1 VPVAVIYTGPSGNVV
16 LPRQETTT
24 TTAASTKTAP
34 NPILPTGKEMA
45 WGLGS
50 FLVLV
55 VLMRYWLYPKLKN
68 GMDARYNKVQSDV
81 ADAERL
87 REDAAME
94 IARYQAAIAEANA
107 EAASLLDAARRD
119 VDADRTTKVTAANA
133 RIADRKA
140 AAAAEIDA
148 ARQAALARTEPIVV
162 EIAAGA
168 ATRVLGTAV
177 GRDEIGPLAADVMGV
192 GVAGQ

>member
-55 VLMRYWLYPKLKN
+55 VLMRYWLYPKLKKS
-68 GMDARYNKVQSDV
+68 MDTRYAKIQADV

-87 REDAAME
+87 REDASLE
-94 IARYQAAIAEANA
+94 VARYQAAIAEANA
-107 EAASLLDAARRD
+107 QSAHALEAARRD
-119 VDADRTTKVTAANA
+119 VEADRNAKITAANA
-133 RIADRKA
+133 RIAERKA

-162 EIAAGA
+162 EIAATA
-168 ATRVLGTAV
+168 ATRVLGTTV
-177 GRDEIGPLAADVMGV
+177 DRGEIGALAADVMGA
-192 GVAGQ
+192 GVAGH

>member
-16 LPRQETTT
+16 VPRQQTTT
-24 TTAASTKTAP
+24 TTEASTKTAP

-55 VLMRYWLYPKLKN
+55 VLMRYWLYPKLKKS
-68 GMDARYNKVQSDV
+68 MDTRYAKIQADV

-87 REDAAME
+87 REDASLE
-94 IARYQAAIAEANA
+94 VARYQAAIAEANA
-107 EAASLLDAARRD
+107 EAARALEAARRD
-119 VDADRTTKVTAANA
+119 VEADRNAKITAANA
-133 RIADRKA
+133 RIAERKA

-162 EIAAGA
+162 EIAATA
-168 ATRVLGTAV
+168 ATRVLGTTV
-177 GRDEIGPLAADVMGV
+177 DRGEITSLAADVMGA

>member
-1 VPVAVIYTGPSGNVV
+1 VPVAVIYTGPSGNVL

-45 WGLGS
+45 WGLSS
-50 FLVLV
+50 FLILFVI
-55 VLMRYWLYPKLKN
+55 MRYWLYPKLKN
-68 GMDARYNKVQSDV
+68 GMDTRYNKTQSDV

-87 REDAAME
+87 REEAAME
-94 IARYQAAIAEANA
+94 IARYQAAIAEANSQ
-107 EAASLLDAARRD
+107 AASVLEAARRD
-119 VDADRTTKVTAANA
+119 VDADRNTKVTAANA
-133 RIADRKA
+133 RIAERKA
-140 AAAAEIDA
+140 AAAAEIEA

-162 EIAAGA
+162 EIAGGA
-168 ATRVLGTAV
+168 ATRVLGTAI
-177 GRDEIGPLAADVMGV
+177 GRDKIEPVAADVMGA